1 VRSLAL
7 KNNFELMAPG
17 GDIDSIKAAIAAGA
31 DSVYCGLDNFNAR
44 QRAKNLIF
52 EDLSGILKLAHKND
66 CKVFLTLNIIILEP
80 EIPALIRLLNKVV
93 NTKVNGVIV
102 QDLGL
107 FYLLSKYF
115 KSLEVHA
122 STQFTTHN
130 EGQICFLNK
139 LEVSRVNLSREL
151 NIREIKALTQA
162 AHEKNILT
170 EVFVHGSFCI
180 GFSGL
185 CYLSSVMSGNS
196 GNRGRCSQPCRD
208 RYLTTPAGKD
218 YPLNLKDNS
227 AFFYLKELSEAGVDS
242 LKIEGRIKKF
252 HYVYTVVNCWKKQIQ
267 SFCVSDG
274 LNSADIDLYK
284 VFNRDFSSGYLKGD
298 INKNMF
304 IDDPRDNSVKHLS
317 ERVESSSHG
326 EPSEKDLYDE
336 KLEIITTAI
345 DKIKDLTI
353 EKTSLSISISG
364 KLNTPLKVSVI
375 TPETSFQVLSESK
388 LINADQFTINYK
400 AIEKRFKSLNDSQYF
415 LNDLNLKNL
424 QSGLFIPFKELTAI
438 RNKVS
443 FLLNGSK
450 KIITPVEIPVL
461 NKQSSLKTKPSLSV
475 LISSEKDLDLLST
488 TSADIYYQLPSGM
501 KSKYSELVDLFSK
514 NKNLIP
520 WFPSILIGEDYTRA
534 VEFLEQVQPK
544 RIVTNN
550 TGIACNAYEK
560 GINWIAGPCLNI
572 MNSFSLLCIKEKF
585 NCCGAFIS
593 NEINKNQIKQI
604 VSPDN
609 FKLYYS
615 IYHPILL
622 LSSRQCLFHQVLGCK
637 KEKIDRSCVQDCKK
651 SASIEN
657 LKDISF
663 LIDKQEGDYHCMY
676 SNTNFLNTDILTDLP
691 NIFSSFFIDLRDVRT
706 ETKIDKDKAGIIRL
720 FENLLNKIPG
730 SKSMLK
736 QNIHLTTNAQ
746 YQKGL

>member
-1 VRSLAL
+1 VSSLAL

-31 DSVYCGLDNFNAR
+31 NAVYCGLDNFNAR

-52 EDLSGILKLAHKND
+52 EDLNGILKLAHKND
-66 CKVFLTLNIIILEP
+66 CKVFLTLNIIILES

-93 NTKVNGVIV
+93 KTKVDGVIV

-130 EGQICFLNK
+130 KGQVCFLNE

-185 CYLSSVMSGNS
+185 CYLSSVISGNS

-208 RYLTTPAGKD
+208 RYLTTTKGKE

-267 SFCVSDG
+267 SFHNQDG
-274 LNSADIDLYK
+274 HNTDNIDLYK
-284 VFNRDFSSGYLKGD
+284 VFNRDFSSGYLKGE
-298 INKNMF
+298 IHKNMF

-317 ERVESSSHG
+317 ERISNSTHG
-326 EPSEKDLYDE
+326 RNPEKDLYDE
-336 KLEIITTAI
+336 KIEIITTAK
-345 DKIKDLTI
+345 DKIKDLSI

-364 KLNTPLKVSVI
+364 KLNTPLKVSI
-375 TPETSFQVLSESK
+375 KTPDTSFLVLSESK

-400 AIEKRFKSLNDSQYF
+400 AIEKRFKSLNDSEYT
-415 LNDLNLKNL
+415 LNDLDLENL

-450 KIITPVEIPVL
+450 KIIAPIEIPVL
-461 NKQSSLKTKPSLSV
+461 NKQSRLKTRPALSV
-475 LISSEKDLDLLST
+475 LISSEKDLGLCHK

-501 KSKYSELVDLFSK
+501 KSKYSELVDLFLK

-534 VEFLEQVQPK
+534 VEFLEQVRPK
-544 RIVTNN
+544 RLVTNN
-550 TGIACNAYEK
+550 AGIACNAYEK
-560 GINWIAGPCLNI
+560 EISWIAGPCLNI
-572 MNSFSLLCIKEKF
+572 MNSFSLLCLKEKF
-585 NCCGAFIS
+585 NCGGSFIS

-604 VSPDN
+604 ISPDN

-622 LSSRQCLFHQVLGCK
+622 LSSRQCLFHQITGCE
-637 KEKIDRSCVQDCKK
+637 KEKIDEACLQDCKK

-657 LKDISF
+657 LKEVSF
-663 LIDKQEGDYHCMY
+663 LIDKQKGDYPCLY
-676 SNTNFLNTDILTDLP
+676 SHTHFLNTDILTDLP
-691 NIFSSFFIDLRDVRT
+691 NLFSGFFIDLRNVRT
-706 ETKIDKDKAGIIRL
+706 ETKIKKDKAEIIRL

-730 SKSMLK
+730 STSELK

>member
-1 VRSLAL
+1 MSSLAL

-31 DSVYCGLDNFNAR
+31 DAVYCGLDNFNAR

-66 CKVFLTLNIIILEP
+66 CKVFLTLNIIILEN

-93 NTKVNGVIV
+93 NTKVDGVIV

-227 AFFYLKELSEAGVDS
+227 AFYYLKELSEAGVDS

-267 SFCVSDG
+267 SFCNQDG
-274 LNSADIDLYK
+274 LNSDDIDLYK

-298 INKNMF
+298 IHKNMF

-375 TPETSFQVLSESK
+375 TPDTSFQVLSESK

-415 LNDLNLKNL
+415 LNDLDLGNL
-424 QSGLFIPFKELTAI
+424 QTGLFIPFKELTAI

-450 KIITPVEIPVL
+450 KIIAPIEIPVL
-461 NKQSSLKTKPSLSV
+461 NKQSRLKTKPSLSV
-475 LISSEKDLDLLST
+475 LISSEKDLGLLST
-488 TSADIYYQLPSGM
+488 TSADIYYQLPSGI
-501 KSKYSELVDLFSK
+501 KSKMF
-514 NKNLIP
+514 
-520 WFPSILIGEDYTRA
+520 
-534 VEFLEQVQPK
+534 
-544 RIVTNN
+544 
-550 TGIACNAYEK
+550 
-560 GINWIAGPCLNI
+560 
-572 MNSFSLLCIKEKF
+572 
-585 NCCGAFIS
+585 
-593 NEINKNQIKQI
+593 
-604 VSPDN
+604 
-609 FKLYYS
+609 
-615 IYHPILL
+615 
-622 LSSRQCLFHQVLGCK
+622 
-637 KEKIDRSCVQDCKK
+637 
-651 SASIEN
+651 
-657 LKDISF
+657 
-663 LIDKQEGDYHCMY
+663 
-676 SNTNFLNTDILTDLP
+676 
-691 NIFSSFFIDLRDVRT
+691 
-706 ETKIDKDKAGIIRL
+706 
-720 FENLLNKIPG
+720 
-730 SKSMLK
+730 
-736 QNIHLTTNAQ
+736 
-746 YQKGL
+746 